1 MSRYPRVF
9 AMRSSPDL
17 QRLLILGLS
26 GPLLALNLWILSS
39 IFLYFQHLIT
49 VLVVAAILAFLLNY
63 PVRFIERFYR
73 SRSQAVILVLL
84 LTLTLLIVLGFT
96 LVPIIMTQT
105 AELLNNLPAWLDTS
119 TTNFDRLSD
128 WTRSRRLPLDLR
140 AMATSIYARVD
151 SQLQVL
157 ATQVL
162 GFALGTLSGLLDTML
177 VIVLAFYKLLYGKKL
192 WLGLVGLLPA
202 QIGIPLSEALR
213 LNFQNFFISQLLLGF
228 FMFATLTPIFLIMGV
243 PYALLFALLIGLAEL
258 IPFVGATLGI
268 GLVTI
273 LVMLNSFWLATRV
286 AIAAIVMQQ
295 IKDNVLAPRL
305 MGEFIGLNPILI
317 FIALLMGAKV
327 AGILGV
333 IIAVP
338 IAGTIKDTIDA
349 IRLLRQTRAIT
360 GETFS
365 GEPSNLVSREEENN

>member
-243 PYALLFALLIGLAEL
+243 PYALLFALLIGIAEL

-273 LVMLNSFWLATRV
+273 LVMLNSFWLAIRV